1 MWEQPTTN
9 SQPVANAQGDN
20 DHGGLFLPSYSPL
33 LGRLLRVPCWLLPTC
48 THAIAYRHY
57 GCYTSFSTLMRYVS
71 TREVA
76 RLTGY
81 VIMSCLLIT
90 WCHLPIPYVV
100 FIDCR
105 AMGVGHARCG
115 CDNSE
120 FCCGAAAAVV
130 TVAIAMTWRPL
141 SHSNDGGG
149 RCHTAM
155 IVRGSG
161 FDARSAR
168 VRHTR
173 TSA

>member
-1 MWEQPTTN
+1 M
-9 SQPVANAQGDN
+9 
-20 DHGGLFLPSYSPL
+20 L
-33 LGRLLRVPCWLLPTC
+33 
-48 THAIAYRHY
+48 
-57 GCYTSFSTLMRYVS
+57 
-71 TREVA
+71 
-76 RLTGY
+76 
-81 VIMSCLLIT
+81 CLLIAGQ
-90 WCHLPIPYVV
+90 WAL
-100 FIDCR
+100 DMR
-105 AMGVGHARCG
+105 DAGVY
-115 CDNSE
+115 SE